1 MRRITIAALALGATV
16 AACSRTK
23 EGQVVIER
31 PGEVQVTTK
40 KDTVGLPT
48 VNVGTTEDTIE
59 VPKVQI
65 TKEKKIVRR
74 PSVGV
79 QRP

>member
-1 MRRITIAALALGATV
+1 MRAITIAALAAIATL
-16 AACSRTK
+16 AACSKTNDGR
-23 EGQVVIER
+23 VVIER
-31 PGEVQVTTK
+31 PGDVQVTTK
-40 KDTVGLPT
+40 KDTIGLPS

-74 PSVGV
+74 PAVGV